1 MKITVNGR
9 LVEVPDGSTVD
20 AVKRAAGLSTA
31 ESLVEVSGS
40 KAVMKRSFDHADPKA
55 KYRSIPPVVQG

>member
-9 LVEVPDGSTVD
+9 LVEVQDGAD
-20 AVKRAAGLSTA
+20 MAAVKKVANLSQS
-31 ESLVEVSGS
+31 ESLVEVSGA
-40 KAVMKRSFDHADPKA
+40 KAVMKHSEEKADPKA

>member
-9 LVEVPDGSTVD
+9 LVDVPDDSNIETV
-20 AVKRAAGLSTA
+20 KTAANLSPA
-31 ESLVEVSGS
+31 ESLVEVSGA
-40 KAVMKRSFDHADPKA
+40 KAVMKTSKDRADPKA

>member
-9 LVEVPDGSTVD
+9 LIEVPDNSTVE
-20 AVKRAAGLSTA
+20 AVKRAADLSPS
-31 ESLVEVSGS
+31 ESLVEVSGA
-40 KAVMKRSFDHADPKA
+40 KAVMKNAKDKADPKA